1 MSVFFLFV
9 CLFFVVVKQHY
20 LLSFINNGLIPRSEI
35 LLLKEKEYCRNRKFI
50 MAVLYY
56 SKLSL
61 SQLKPVH
68 LVRNSLQHL
77 HNFLII
83 LSTQKQTKPTNQ
95 TNKQGKKKNKKTTTI
110 CGLKT
115 FSLEEVKDVHT
126 PWDIRLPTE
135 SQMAKKPTRVKSGS
149 KIMKLQIWCQLSQKA
164 YAVIPV

>member
-1 MSVFFLFV
+1 
-9 CLFFVVVKQHY
+9 
-20 LLSFINNGLIPRSEI
+20 LIPRSEI

-110 CGLKT
+110 NVVKT
-115 FSLEEVKDVHT
+115 FSLE
-126 PWDIRLPTE
+126 
-135 SQMAKKPTRVKSGS
+135 
-149 KIMKLQIWCQLSQKA
+149 
-164 YAVIPV
+164 